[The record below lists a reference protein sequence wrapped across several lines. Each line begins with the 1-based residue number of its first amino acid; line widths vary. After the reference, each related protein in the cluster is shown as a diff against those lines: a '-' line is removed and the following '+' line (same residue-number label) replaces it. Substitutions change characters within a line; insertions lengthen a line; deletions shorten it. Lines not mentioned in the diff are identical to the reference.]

1 MLPVSIEALGGLKSP
16 QSMNNAYLERR
27 LVVKA
32 VLFPKDLQY
41 TWQVVTIV
49 PKTNWY
55 ISNPHLLLG
64 RAIIPWNTLVPGLGG
79 VDAKRRVFLNM

>member
-49 PKTNWY
+49 PKTN
-55 ISNPHLLLG
+55 
-64 RAIIPWNTLVPGLGG
+64 
-79 VDAKRRVFLNM
+79 